1 MSIELN
7 ILDWFQTLHTPFLDK
22 LMVFITSL
30 GNAGI
35 ILFVMRILF
44 HLFPKMR
51 KTCSFMAVALII
63 YFLL

>member
-35 ILFVMRILF
+35 YDRDDDSI
-44 HLFPKMR
+44 
-51 KTCSFMAVALII
+51 SSDS
-63 YFLL
+63 